1 MIVAEDN
8 KLVYE
13 NEGEHLEIIP
23 WGTDGFRVRST
34 RFPMLSTESNALSM
48 DVSHKATQCLV
59 EGSRGEI
66 TNGKIKAAING
77 RGKIT
82 LYNQN
87 GAIVLDEYQRSRN
100 ATMKKGVD
108 KDRTTRF
115 NSALKIEPRMFTG
128 IAGGDFKLTLRFE
141 SDPDEKI
148 FGMGQY
154 QQDNLNLKGT
164 ELELAQRNS
173 QASVPFMISNLG
185 YGFLWNN
192 PAIGRVS
199 FGKNITTWEA
209 EATKELDYWITVGD
223 TPQEIERH
231 YGEVSGTVPEAP
243 DYSLGF
249 WQSRLRYRT
258 QEELLKAAHE
268 YKRRHLP
275 IDVIVI
281 DYFHWPKSGEFRF
294 DSKYWPD
301 PEAMC
306 KELEKM
312 GIKLMVSIWPT
323 VDNTATTFD
332 ELNERGLLVRADRGP
347 QIMMDFLGNNGFV
360 DFTNPKAQKYVWN
373 LVKQNYYDKGVTL
386 FWLDE
391 AEPEYRAYDFDNYRY
406 YEGSALEV
414 ANKYPVGFSKA
425 FYDGMYAQGVKN
437 PMNLVRCAW
446 AGSQKYGALVWSGDV
461 DSSFKSLRNQLAAG
475 LSMGIAGIPWWTTD
489 IGGFHGGVDTDPE
502 FQELVTRWFEFAT
515 FCPVMRMHGDRD
527 PHTEPLGDGGGRQP
541 SGAETEIWAYGDKA
555 YDIMRRHLS
564 IREALKPYL
573 RKQMDTAHKSGD
585 PVMRPL
591 FFDFPDDNVWDITDE
606 YMFGTD
612 ILVAPVLYAKLEKR
626 QVYLPGNSDIN
637 WIDVYTGEKYSGGTT
652 IETELKLDHLPVF
665 IRSEELLEAFKP
677 YHKAND

>member
-1 MIVAEDN
+1 MIIADKN

-13 NEGEHLEIIP
+13 NQGEHLEITP
-23 WGTDGFRVRST
+23 WGTDSFRVRST
-34 RFPMLSTESNALSM
+34 KFPQLCHEDNALSM
-48 DVSHKATQCLV
+48 AVNHRADECLAV
-59 EGSRGEI
+59 GQRGEI
-66 TNGKIKAAING
+66 TNGKIKAAVNG

-82 LYNQN
+82 FFDQN
-87 GAIVLDEYQRSRN
+87 DKILLDEYQRSRN

-108 KDRTTRF
+108 EDRTTRF
-115 NSALKIEPRMFTG
+115 NSALKIEPRTFSG

-141 SDPDEKI
+141 SEPNEKV

-154 QQDNLNLKGT
+154 QQANLDLKGT

-173 QASVPFMISNLG
+173 QATVPFMISNLG

-192 PAIGRVS
+192 PAIGRAT
-199 FGKNITTWEA
+199 FGKNVTTWEA
-209 EATKELDYWITVGD
+209 NATKELDYWITAGD
-223 TPQEIERH
+223 TPSEIERH
-231 YGEVSGTVPEAP
+231 YAEVTGTVPEIP
-243 DYSLGF
+243 DYGLGF

-258 QEELLKAAHE
+258 QEELLHAAHE

-294 DSKYWPD
+294 DHKYWPD

-306 KELEKM
+306 QELDKM

-323 VDNTATTFD
+323 VDNTASTFAD
-332 ELNERGLLVRADRGP
+332 LNERGLLVRADKGP

-360 DFTNPKAQKYVWN
+360 DFTNPKAQRYVWD
-373 LVKQNYYDKGVTL
+373 LVKKNYYKKGVTL

-425 FYDGMYAQGVKN
+425 FYDGMRSEGIDN

-489 IGGFHGGVDTDPE
+489 IGGFHGGVDTDPD

-541 SGAETEIWAYGDKA
+541 SGAETEVWAYGEKA
-555 YDIMRRHLS
+555 YNIMRRHLN

-573 RKQMDTAHKSGD
+573 KRQMDVAHQKGD
-585 PVMRPL
+585 PIMRPL
-591 FFDFPDDNVWDITDE
+591 FFDFPRDDVWDITDE

-612 ILVAPVLYAKLEKR
+612 ILVAPVLYAKLDKR
-626 QVYLPGNSDIN
+626 QVYLPGDSDVD
-637 WIDVYTGEKYSGGTT
+637 WFDVYTGEKHLGGTMIT
-652 IETELKLDHLPVF
+652 VNLDLDHLPVF
-665 IRSEELLEAFKP
+665 TKNKELLNNFDA
-677 YHKAND
+677 YHEVE